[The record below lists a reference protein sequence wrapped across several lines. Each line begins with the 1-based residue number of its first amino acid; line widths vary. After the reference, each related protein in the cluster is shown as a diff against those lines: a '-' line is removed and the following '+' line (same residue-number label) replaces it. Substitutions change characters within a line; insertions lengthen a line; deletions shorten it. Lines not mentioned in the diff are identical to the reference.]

1 LKYGKNSD
9 IPEARKALEKTLAL
23 NSKNPFPYYIQTYF
37 KLLVNQLGKDPAVTE
52 EIVKAKYDELT
63 AIIDKNIADP
73 ANKQLQAYKDVKSVV
88 DDLYTQNFADK
99 SDPADCAK
107 LMEIYLKKYKEK
119 PNDLETIKTV
129 YAKTKGCADSATNVE
144 LLKKLNAMAPSY
156 SYANRLGSI
165 YMKADKFD
173 SAYVLYDNA
182 LKVET
187 DSSKKADMLYIMA
200 SIKANENDYPGSREL
215 AKQAIALKPN
225 MGKAY
230 MLIGNLYLGSGKL
243 CGPGTGF
250 QSQIVLWPAFDYL
263 KKAIEVGDDEVK
275 QEAQKMISDYTRY
288 LPTKADITAKKLSV
302 GAPYTVKCWINE
314 ETTVKIK

>member
-1 LKYGKNSD
+1 
-9 IPEARKALEKTLAL
+9 
-23 NSKNPFPYYIQTYF
+23 
-37 KLLVNQLGKDPAVTE
+37 
-52 EIVKAKYDELT
+52 
-63 AIIDKNIADP
+63 
-73 ANKQLQAYKDVKSVV
+73 
-88 DDLYTQNFADK
+88 
-99 SDPADCAK
+99 
-107 LMEIYLKKYKEK
+107 
-119 PNDLETIKTV
+119 
-129 YAKTKGCADSATNVE
+129 
-144 LLKKLNAMAPSY
+144 
-156 SYANRLGSI
+156 
-165 YMKADKFD
+165 
-173 SAYVLYDNA
+173 VLYDNA

-187 DSSKKADMLYIMA
+187 DSSKKADMLYVMA
-200 SIKANENDYPGSREL
+200 SIKANENDYPGAREL
-215 AKQAIALKPN
+215 AKQALQFKPD